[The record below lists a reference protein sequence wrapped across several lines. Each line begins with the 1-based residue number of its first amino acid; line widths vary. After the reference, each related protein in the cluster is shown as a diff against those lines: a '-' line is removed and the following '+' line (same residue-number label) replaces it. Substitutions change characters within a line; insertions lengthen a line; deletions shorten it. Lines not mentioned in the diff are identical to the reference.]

1 MEREI
6 YLRCWSQP
14 YLVIADFG
22 ERFNNRVDE
31 LEFGT
36 TRDLDNIR
44 RLVSVCVGPLNNG
57 DPNRVVLRCGFIRD
71 NIDAKRGSQ
80 ADAQNGDGSSGHE
93 IPQWLIRV
101 DASIPRTLTI
111 IRSPRRSSIVE
122 TPNSATRMRECR

>member
-14 YLVIADFG
+14 YLVIADSG

-44 RLVSVCVGPLNNG
+44 RLISVCVGPLNNG
-57 DPNRVVLRCGFIRD
+57 DPSRVVLRYGFIRG
-71 NIDAKRGSQ
+71 NIDAKSGS
-80 ADAQNGDGSSGHE
+80 
-93 IPQWLIRV
+93 
-101 DASIPRTLTI
+101 
-111 IRSPRRSSIVE
+111 
-122 TPNSATRMRECR
+122 